1 MTTAPKPAYGKEL
14 ISWEVAEYDLAPRGV
29 AWYVFAG
36 VAAVGLLIWAVSTR
50 NFLFAFIVLI
60 FAVIFATHTMR
71 PPQRYRFV
79 ISDIG
84 LALGSRLHKWK
95 DVQGFWILYEPPEV
109 KMLYLDF
116 GGIRPRLPIPLE
128 RMDPNQVRKILKEFI
143 IEDTGNTE
151 EPMLDW
157 LARMLKI

>member
-1 MTTAPKPAYGKEL
+1 MALDSKQPYGQEL

-36 VAAVGLLIWAVSTR
+36 AAALGLLIWAVSTR
-50 NFLFAFIVLI
+50 NFLFAFIILI
-60 FAVIFATHTMR
+60 FAVIFATHTTR

-79 ISDIG
+79 ISDRG
-84 LALGSRLHKWK
+84 LALGSRLHLWK
-95 DVQGFWILYEPPEV
+95 DIQGFWILYEPPEV
-109 KMLYLDF
+109 KILYLNF

-128 RMDPNQVRKILKEFI
+128 RTDPNQVRKILREFVP
-143 IEDTGNTE
+143 EDTSNLE

-157 LARMLKI
+157 LARVLKI